1 MRSSKS
7 EDLNIQSNFTSSFL
21 SKSCRL
27 PREQCSV
34 TTANMEQSAK
44 KPKKGFTF
52 SFLRSFI
59 CQCKPTRVK
68 KHSAQYY
75 RSRFYLFFLVS
86 IFFASIFFKTLR
98 FGPLLCVS
106 YSRRHVSVPL
116 WKSWW
121 CSASLLWNVPL
132 EISSATPSHPG
143 RAQVTRL
150 KHLPFLDYF
159 FLYIKQKYITR
170 YTPSTSK
177 YSQAHTAKYNY

>member
-34 TTANMEQSAK
+34 TTANMEQSEK
-44 KPKKGFTF
+44 KPRKGFTF

-59 CQCKPTRVK
+59 CQCRRTSIR

-75 RSRFYLFFLVS
+75 RARLLITIKGFFYPGFFFHQYLFWNFDW
-86 IFFASIFFKTLR
+86 
-98 FGPLLCVS
+98 FGHLICVS

-116 WKSWW
+116 WKSCW

-132 EISSATPSHPG
+132 EIFSATPSRPG
-143 RAQVTRL
+143 RKQAVTQDWSFY
-150 KHLPFLDYF
+150 PFWF
-159 FLYIKQKYITR
+159 FFFFIYIKGKSYTK
-170 YTPSTSK
+170 YTPSP
-177 YSQAHTAKYNY
+177 KYNY